1 MVWQSGP
8 EKMLFVSL
16 IYHRQIKEEVRCLE
30 KRRCHM
36 ARLQAGSHDKCA
48 IWRVCKPSRMTNAP
62 YGVIA
67 SRLAGQMYPAQSD
80 IPYLCV
86 VGAQKLVCSGSHG
99 HEMRFALSAFPVNER
114 MHWLVCRG
122 LLSVGI
128 DHLIP
133 CFQQIRGIPLCWRI
147 AMSLMPADR
156 FLTGSMPM
164 KATDALRRGQRR
176 APPKFTP

>member
-1 MVWQSGP
+1 MAKRTG
-8 EKMLFVSL
+8 KNAF
-16 IYHRQIKEEVRCLE
+16 RQPHLS
-30 KRRCHM
+30 
-36 ARLQAGSHDKCA
+36 QTDKGRSPLPGEA
-48 IWRVCKPSRMTNAP
+48 ALP
-62 YGVIA
+62 YGA
-67 SRLAGQMYPAQSD
+67 FTSRLAGQMYPAQSD

-122 LLSVGI
+122 LLSVGV

-147 AMSLMPADR
+147 AMGLMPADR
-156 FLTGSMPM
+156 FLIGSMPM